1 MVLFCIFIVLSVSS
15 QEKRQFFSIGTGT
28 ISGTY
33 YSLGNSL
40 ANLLNEK
47 DKDSINFSAA
57 STSGS
62 VQNALYLGQKE
73 IELAFINND
82 VAKAAFK
89 GLGDFSNKKVTS
101 LRGIVSIYG
110 NSIHVIV
117 NKKSNINKIED
128 LRGKRVSVGTLGS
141 GVESITRMIMEIYD
155 INYLTR
161 KDFRAEFVGVS
172 ESMDQL
178 KNGQLDAVFMTG
190 LPPMG
195 AIVDV
200 FMGKNVKLIS
210 IENDKIEKL
219 IVKYPELYSEVIP
232 ARTYNGQ
239 EEDIKTVANAALLL
253 TRDELSEDYVYNI
266 TKNIFENLTS
276 LITKNNVWGQVKSE
290 SAFNGMTVPIHPGA
304 EKYFKEIGIIK

>member
-1 MVLFCIFIVLSVSS
+1 MKRSNFFMVLFCIFIVLSVSS

-47 DKDSINFSAA
+47 DKDNINFSAA

-82 VAKAAFK
+82 VAKAAFI
-89 GLGDFSNKKVTS
+89 GLGDFSNKKVNS
-101 LRGIVSIYG
+101 LRGITSIYG

-117 NKKSNINKIED
+117 NKKSNVNKIED
-128 LRGKRVSVGTLGS
+128 LKGKRVSVGTLGS

-195 AIVDV
+195 AIVDM

-232 ARTYNGQ
+232 AHTYNGQ

-276 LITKNNVWGQVKSE
+276 LIKSFPKKRTI
-290 SAFNGMTVPIHPGA
+290 ANTF
-304 EKYFKEIGIIK
+304 